1 MAAGATYVPL
11 ASTTL
16 SSDTGS
22 VTFSSISS
30 SYTDLVIIM
39 SVQGNTGGTAQ
50 GSNTN
55 FLRFNGDTASNYGA
69 TRMYGATSSSS
80 VQYGMFSNAT
90 SMHIGNGYESLT
102 ANTTFTPHII
112 NIFNYANTAVNKS
125 VIARA
130 NTTYSSDIRTAINV
144 GAWRSTSAV
153 TSVTIYTDS
162 AGGYRTGSIFALY
175 GIAAA

>member
-55 FLRFNGDTASNYGA
+55 FLRFNGDTASNYSYTYLSGNGTSLSATHVSTNYAQTAYGPGGSGGGPGGAATNQYGGTGGTGA
-69 TRMYGATSSSS
+69 TGVSGA
-80 VQYGMFSNAT
+80 
-90 SMHIGNGYESLT
+90 
-102 ANTTFTPHII
+102 
-112 NIFNYANTAVNKS
+112 
-125 VIARA
+125 
-130 NTTYSSDIRTAINV
+130 V
-144 GAWRSTSAV
+144 GVAGV
-153 TSVTIYTDS
+153 TGVSGETC
-162 AGGYRTGSIFALY
+162 GGLVV
-175 GIAAA
+175 

>member
-55 FLRFNGDTASNYGA
+55 FLRFNSDTGTNYSATKFFGAS
-69 TRMYGATSSSS
+69 SSSS
-80 VQYGMFSNAT
+80 VQVYHPSNAT
-90 SMHIGNGYESLT
+90 SMHVGNGYESLS
-102 ANTTFTPHII
+102 ADTTFTPHVLHIM
-112 NIFNYANTAVNKS
+112 NYSNSVTWKT

-130 NTTYSSDIRTAINV
+130 NLTYSTDNRTSITV
-144 GAWRSTSAV
+144 GTWRSTSAI
-153 TSVTIYTDS
+153 TSVTVYTDS
-162 AGGYRTGSIFALY
+162 AGGYRAGSTISLY
-175 GIAAA
+175 GIKAA